1 MSLVRG
7 LSLSVLIL
15 LSTPTMR
22 AQSFYLHDGD
32 RVTFYGD
39 SITAQRFY
47 TRDVQ
52 DFVAT
57 RYPGL
62 KVEFHN
68 AGVPGDKVSGGYAGD
83 ATTRVSRDVKPW
95 DPTVITVMLGM
106 NDGEYVPPDAKI
118 LADYQTG
125 YETLLGLLRDAA
137 PAARVTLLE
146 NTPYDEITHGTEFK
160 GFMATTAQNARA
172 TPALASRE
180 HLPAVNTYSP
190 TVQLLQR
197 AKLTNPSFASL
208 LVTDRIHPAEPT
220 HWIMAAALMKAWH
233 VDPMVSSVT
242 IAADTHA
249 LTESQRTTVTGVT
262 GDSTRIEWDQSDEAL
277 PLPFNFDNE
286 LMNFV
291 LSVSD
296 LFSSDQEMLRV
307 RGLRAGE
314 YTLHIDSMEVGSFSP
329 DQLDKGI
336 NLATMKTP
344 MWQQAREYDGELE
357 QRSILE
363 NADLTLTAGTHVSGR
378 MEGSRILREGEV
390 EFEDKA
396 KDKLRLVSHHYVLT
410 YMGAKSAGVVSR

>member
-1 MSLVRG
+1 LGR
-7 LSLSVLIL
+7 SLSFTAFVLMTTRFL
-15 LSTPTMR
+15 P

-57 RYPGL
+57 RYPSL

-83 ATTRVSRDVKPW
+83 AAIRVGRDVSPW
-95 DPTVITVMLGM
+95 HPTVITVMLGM
-106 NDGEYVPPDAKI
+106 NDGGYVPPDAKI
-118 LADYQTG
+118 FAEYQTG
-125 YETLLGLLRDAA
+125 YEALLGLLRDAA
-137 PAARVTLLE
+137 PTARITLLE
-146 NTPYDEITHGTEFK
+146 NTPYDEITHGTEFR
-160 GFMATTAQNARA
+160 GFMATTEQNARA
-172 TPALASRE
+172 TPAFAARE
-180 HLPAVNTYSP
+180 HLAVVDTYSP
-190 TVQLLQR
+190 VVQLLQR
-197 AKLTNPSFASL
+197 AKAADPSFASL

-233 VDPMVSSVT
+233 VDPVVSSVT
-242 IAADTHA
+242 IASDTHA
-249 LTESQRTTVTGVT
+249 VTESQRTTITGVT
-262 GDSTRIEWDQSDEAL
+262 GDGTRIEWEEKDEAL

-296 LFSSDQEMLRV
+296 LFSSDREMLRV
-307 RGLRAGE
+307 NGLRGDE
-314 YTLHIDSMEVGSFSP
+314 YALRIDSMEVGSFSAV
-329 DQLDKGI
+329 QLGKGI

-344 MWQQAREYDGELE
+344 MWQQARDYDGELE

-363 NADLTLTAGTHVSGR
+363 SADLTLTAGTHVPDR
-378 MEGSRILREGEV
+378 MEGSRIIREGEA

-396 KDKLRLVSHHYVLT
+396 KDKLHLVSHHYVLT